1 MIEKFFELLLSLI
14 SMSYSSLGNH
24 CNTTSSSSSTHY
36 YDQGFHLQILELSI
50 SCLITLS
57 IARGDT
63 AKILSC
69 IKTLLI
75 DCNFD
80 ANNSD
85 QEKSLLASK
94 ADAVA
99 AAAAANSSNNNNN
112 NNNIEESANDDDQ
125 NTSTFNIEV
134 PQIMVLLKVCS
145 GCWFCR
151 AVF

>member
-14 SMSYSSLGNH
+14 SMSYSSLGNR
-24 CNTTSSSSSTHY
+24 CKTTSSSSSTHY

-63 AKILSC
+63 TKILSC

-75 DCNFD
+75 DCNFN
-80 ANNSD
+80 ANSSD
-85 QEKSLLASK
+85 QEKSLLVSK
-94 ADAVA
+94 AD
-99 AAAAANSSNNNNN
+99 AAANSSNNNNN
-112 NNNIEESANDDDQ
+112 NNNNDDSANDDDQ

-134 PQIMVLLKVCS
+134 PQIMVLLKVSS